1 MLGVTIGG
9 PDSQKC
15 FVMPAKSLRSCLVG
29 CIQDRRDVIDQGP
42 PSPDVP
48 PFDRVKGR
56 VTVQDGSRRKT
67 AAINHKENDNINSVV
82 WIDAIAGLQLFGT
95 EEGHEKL
102 TGKPQ
107 NAPSYGAQRAESRTG
122 RDVGDFRDAL
132 RRAVGVRQEMVG
144 RQGGMRLLQLYIEEM
159 VLRREK
165 GLSVEQ
171 LLESGAMALESIR
184 MSSTDLI
191 KKEPLDYGGFGQ
203 VYLCY
208 HQSHALVVLKT
219 VYTGP
224 PRNDSL
230 MHPFVFYHRSS
241 KKSLIYEGNIMHKLN
256 HERIVKLLGVILEDG
271 AYSLVME
278 YVPKGNLLSMLNNV
292 PVPISVQGRIIL
304 EIIEGMVYLTNK
316 NVVHKDLKPEN
327 ILLDDD
333 FHIKIA
339 DLGLATCQTWS
350 KLTKEETRRQSRLG
364 NKCAV
369 GAAGTLC
376 YMAPEHLES
385 IHARSTEKSDVYSFA
400 IVVWVI
406 LTSREP
412 YENARN
418 EEHVCMCVRN
428 GDRPDLSAVP
438 RSTPQPMTTLMVQC
452 WHQDPN
458 HRPSFTEC
466 YDIFRP
472 FYEEQLENSVE
483 QDVRYLKN
491 TYAGPEGFVE
501 KVKSL
506 TTEDSSLPADTPASL
521 RSSEDRP
528 VEASVED
535 LDFHSAASSIQ
546 ADAAPDPGLLER
558 KLEDELN
565 YHNFG
570 SRLDEPQP
578 PPPKQ
583 SKPGDGLGRP
593 SSGIEDAP
601 CLSLQGPKRKQF
613 AVMVTW
619 AKEMAHRPYTSQ
631 PLLYMFCVGF
641 FLGKPL
647 SNNNMAWPICKNL
660 EIPYSTQD
668 VCCTCMVARLFFGQ
682 CKNIWSAREV
692 YPRKKSKC
700 SWVIQ
705 NVSGLQIG
713 GNNHMSIASADGVCG
728 FFPVENYPVQE
739 QHLELLREN
748 LGRQWKHCARR
759 LGLTQAEIEVID
771 HDCERD
777 GLKEKVYQMLEK
789 WKMREGCAGSTVGK
803 LYRALGDSVTDELIN
818 RLLHVCQ
825 GMSTP

>member
-1 MLGVTIGG
+1 
-9 PDSQKC
+9 
-15 FVMPAKSLRSCLVG
+15 
-29 CIQDRRDVIDQGP
+29 
-42 PSPDVP
+42 
-48 PFDRVKGR
+48 
-56 VTVQDGSRRKT
+56 
-67 AAINHKENDNINSVV
+67 
-82 WIDAIAGLQLFGT
+82 
-95 EEGHEKL
+95 
-102 TGKPQ
+102 
-107 NAPSYGAQRAESRTG
+107 
-122 RDVGDFRDAL
+122 
-132 RRAVGVRQEMVG
+132 
-144 RQGGMRLLQLYIEEM
+144 
-159 VLRREK
+159 
-165 GLSVEQ
+165 
-171 LLESGAMALESIR
+171 MALESIR

-203 VYLCY
+203 VFLCY

-224 PRNDSL
+224 PRNE
-230 MHPFVFYHRSS
+230 SS

-292 PVPISVQGRIIL
+292 SVPISVQGRIIL

-400 IVVWVI
+400 VVVWVI

-458 HRPSFTEC
+458 QRPNFAEC

-483 QDVRYLKN
+483 QDVLRLKN
-491 TYAGPEGFVE
+491 TYAGPEAFVE

-506 TTEDSSLPADTPASL
+506 TTEDSSLPADSPASL
-521 RSSEDRP
+521 RSSADRP

-535 LDFHSAASSIQ
+535 LDFHSAVGSIQ
-546 ADAAPDPGLLER
+546 ADAAPDLGLLER

-570 SRLDEPQP
+570 SRLDEPP
-578 PPPKQ
+578 PPPPEQ
-583 SKPGDGLGRP
+583 AGARAEPQRRVSSVESWTRTEAPPAGGRSPGPPPALG
-593 SSGIEDAP
+593 
-601 CLSLQGPKRKQF
+601 Q
-613 AVMVTW
+613 
-619 AKEMAHRPYTSQ
+619 SQ
-631 PLLYMFCVGF
+631 PLGGSASAGVAPGSPYGLFPPAAHRVNSGPTAFPVPESGAADFTGGAPFNPAGF
-641 FLGKPL
+641 SPFQDTGKPV
-647 SNNNMAWPICKNL
+647 SNNNMAWPICNNL
-660 EIPYSTQD
+660 EIPYTPQ
-668 VCCTCMVARLFFGQ
+668 G
-682 CKNIWSAREV
+682 
-692 YPRKKSKC
+692 

-713 GNNHMSIASADGVCG
+713 GNNHMSIASQSFGSPHHPSGALCDNISSEMLQKY
-728 FFPVENYPVQE
+728 ENYPVQE

-777 GLKEKVYQMLEK
+777 GLKEKVYQMLER

-803 LYRALGDSVTDELIN
+803 LYRALGDSLTDELIN

>member
-1 MLGVTIGG
+1 
-9 PDSQKC
+9 
-15 FVMPAKSLRSCLVG
+15 
-29 CIQDRRDVIDQGP
+29 
-42 PSPDVP
+42 
-48 PFDRVKGR
+48 
-56 VTVQDGSRRKT
+56 
-67 AAINHKENDNINSVV
+67 
-82 WIDAIAGLQLFGT
+82 
-95 EEGHEKL
+95 
-102 TGKPQ
+102 
-107 NAPSYGAQRAESRTG
+107 
-122 RDVGDFRDAL
+122 
-132 RRAVGVRQEMVG
+132 
-144 RQGGMRLLQLYIEEM
+144 
-159 VLRREK
+159 
-165 GLSVEQ
+165 
-171 LLESGAMALESIR
+171 SGAMALESIR

-203 VYLCY
+203 VFLCY

-224 PRNDSL
+224 PRNE
-230 MHPFVFYHRSS
+230 SS

-292 PVPISVQGRIIL
+292 SVPISVQGRIIL

-400 IVVWVI
+400 VVVWVI
-406 LTSREP
+406 LTGREP

-458 HRPSFTEC
+458 QRPNFAEC

-483 QDVRYLKN
+483 QDVLRLKN
-491 TYAGPEGFVE
+491 TYAGPEAFVE

-506 TTEDSSLPADTPASL
+506 TTEDSSLPADSPASL
-521 RSSEDRP
+521 RSSADRP

-535 LDFHSAASSIQ
+535 LDFHSAVGSIQ
-546 ADAAPDPGLLER
+546 ADAAPDLGLLER

-570 SRLDEPQP
+570 SRT
-578 PPPKQ
+578 Q
-583 SKPGDGLGRP
+583 SKPGDGLGKP
-593 SSGIEDAP
+593 SSGIEYAP
-601 CLSLQGPKRKQF
+601 CLSLQGPNRRQF

-619 AKEMAHRPYTSQ
+619 AKEMAHRPYSSP
-631 PLLYMFCVGF
+631 PLISR
-641 FLGKPL
+641 KPV
-647 SNNNMAWPICKNL
+647 SNNNMAWPICNNL
-660 EIPYSTQD
+660 EIPYTPQENN
-668 VCCTCMVARLFFGQ
+668 LH
-682 CKNIWSAREV
+682 CKNIWSAREI
-692 YPRKKSKC
+692 YPQNKSKYFLVQAG

-713 GNNHMSIASADGVCG
+713 GNNHMSIASQSFGSPHHPSGALCDNISSEMLQKY
-728 FFPVENYPVQE
+728 ENYPVQE

-777 GLKEKVYQMLEK
+777 GLKEKVYQMLER

-803 LYRALGDSVTDELIN
+803 LYRALGDSLTDELIN

-825 GMSTP
+825 G